1 MAFLSML
8 FTVIRSPRFLVPFGF
23 ALGGFFLYLTIRG
36 IEWGEV
42 GEHLAET
49 SLLAVVAAVA
59 IMLLSSFLRAY
70 RWRLMWTSERVTSWR
85 LFTVEMAALG
95 LNNFAPVRLMDEPAV
110 LTMLT
115 LRDKH
120 PAATVVA
127 TIVMTRVQDIM
138 FTMAFAFTAIVFEPR
153 IADFAGPAI
162 YLSGIL
168 IVFFVLLLNLGAGG
182 APHHRGWKDTG
193 DPHLRADDKRSDAAE
208 AGVGDHGVA
217 DHHLFAHAG
226 PLRLGCWH
234 RVWGSSSR
242 SSRRPLWRSA
252 RSSSRQRCR
261 GCRGPSA
268 RSNSRSWRYW
278 RYGTCHANWG

>member
-1 MAFLSML
+1 ML
-8 FTVIRSPRFLVPFGF
+8 F
-23 ALGGFFLYLTIRG
+23 
-36 IEWGEV
+36 
-42 GEHLAET
+42 
-49 SLLAVVAAVA
+49 
-59 IMLLSSFLRAY
+59 SSFLRAY

-138 FTMAFAFTAIVFEPR
+138 FTMAFRIHGDRVRAADSGLRRPRDLPERDTHRLLCAAAEPR
-153 IADFAGPAI
+153 
-162 YLSGIL
+162 
-168 IVFFVLLLNLGAGG
+168 AGG
-182 APHHRGWKDTG
+182 APHHRGRKDTG
-193 DPHLRADDKRSDAAE
+193 DPYLRADDKRSDAAE

-226 PLRLGCWH
+226 PLRLGA
-234 RVWGSSSR
+234 GTGYGNR
-242 SSRRPLWRSA
+242 SLDLPGDHCGARRDLLRDS
-252 RSSSRQRCR
+252 RCR
-261 GCRGPSA
+261 GCRAPSA

-278 RYGTCHANWG
+278 RYGTCRASWGSGSDSSCTSCCWGQRPYSRS